1 MLSWNSH
8 VLNNSNQL
16 FDKRYK
22 SYVNR
27 VLLFVEARCGSPWFA
42 CLSRD
47 AKETVVVRVLE
58 RLYRVGWLGS
68 PSLFLSPARL
78 LAFRLRLQLFV
89 VVHPVTVR
97 PSSTM
102 ARGPKKHMKR
112 LNAPKHWMLDKLGGT
127 WVGCGLRRADGWASG
142 ERPAML
148 QPGEMLC
155 SFVHASARCRHD
167 LVASALFARSLPPHL
182 LLSPTPL

>member
-1 MLSWNSH
+1 ML
-8 VLNNSNQL
+8 VI
-16 FDKRYK
+16 
-22 SYVNR
+22 
-27 VLLFVEARCGSPWFA
+27 FVHCCFTLC
-42 CLSRD
+42 CLSLMRVALVCLSLH
-47 AKETVVVRVLE
+47 AKETAAVHVCGRAQTASFLPPSGCSVCFSSSVVV
-58 RLYRVGWLGS
+58 
-68 PSLFLSPARL
+68 
-78 LAFRLRLQLFV
+78 V
-89 VVHPVTVR
+89 VVPLTVR
-97 PSSTM
+97 PSTTM